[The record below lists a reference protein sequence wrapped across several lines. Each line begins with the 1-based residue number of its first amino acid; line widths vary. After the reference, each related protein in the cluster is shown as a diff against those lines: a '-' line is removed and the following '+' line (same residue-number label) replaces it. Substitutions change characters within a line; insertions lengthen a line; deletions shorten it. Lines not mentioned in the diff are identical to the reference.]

1 MCAPDGSI
9 VPFDKEDFEETRKHY
24 ASLTYRT
31 LGIAYVD
38 YTAEE
43 WMEL

>member
-1 MCAPDGSI
+1 MLASDGST
-9 VPFDKEDFEETRKHY
+9 VPFDEEDFDETRKHY

-43 WMEL
+43 WI